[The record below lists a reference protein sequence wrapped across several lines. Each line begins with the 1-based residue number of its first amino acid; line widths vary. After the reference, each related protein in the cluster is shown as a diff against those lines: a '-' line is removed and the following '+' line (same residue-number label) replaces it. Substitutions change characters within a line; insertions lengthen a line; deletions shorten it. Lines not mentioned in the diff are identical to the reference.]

1 LGSTADSGGWGM
13 DGSIEYLVTKRVSEE
28 YGIPESTLRYYRH
41 CSTGPASFRMG
52 RRVVYRRAEIEKWI
66 SAQEAASTR
75 GGVA

>member
-1 LGSTADSGGWGM
+1 MGM

>member
-1 LGSTADSGGWGM
+1 M
-13 DGSIEYLVTKRVSEE
+13 DGSTEYLVTKRVSEE

-41 CSTGPASFRMG
+41 CATGPASFRMG

-66 SAQEAASTR
+66 SAQEAASIR